1 MSVYLRV
8 CVCFYCACRAK
19 TISVYIVNVSKFQS
33 QTAISIGKSIHLINR
48 LIFSGI
54 VFVVRF
60 KHFRFQIGELR
71 WRTSLNVCVSVFVSQ
86 CPTIAS
92 TIHKINALLCTLFGF
107 FLGVVCVDTSQ
118 FTHYIFVYVNKY
130 WNFNWTPPSSVSCS
144 ITKRNFNIF
153 WFPQAIKKTQQNIFR
168 I

>member
-1 MSVYLRV
+1 MNECVFTCV

-33 QTAISIGKSIHLINR
+33 QTAISIEKSILLINR

-92 TIHKINALLCTLFGF
+92 AIHKINALLCTLFGF
-107 FLGVVCVDTSQ
+107 FFGRCLCWHFTVYTLHFCVCKQILKFQLDSPFLCFLLYYETKFQHFLISTSD
-118 FTHYIFVYVNKY
+118 
-130 WNFNWTPPSSVSCS
+130 
-144 ITKRNFNIF
+144 
-153 WFPQAIKKTQQNIFR
+153 KKNSAKHL
-168 I
+168 